1 MLDNVGVPD
10 SLGHYGLEDTFV
22 IECAKIMKSKGESV
36 SQFIIEN
43 LLIAESYTQRP
54 NETIKQYISSKN
66 RKAEFTKIANDNF
79 ANELKSF
86 YSKNYE

>member
-1 MLDNVGVPD
+1 MDKVGVPD

-22 IECAKIMKSKGESV
+22 IECAKIMKSKGEPV